1 MFAGT
6 ENIRNGTIEY
16 MELQMKK
23 HLFRDAC
30 IIVGSVFLA
39 IVLVRMGIVHTLVG
53 FTGDAYIL
61 ASFVAGA
68 FFTSVFTTAPAIAV
82 LGSLGSTYPLFVVA
96 LVGGFGAL
104 VGDAIIFRFFKKN
117 ISQDVGYILTLT
129 HSQKI
134 QKLLELR
141 MFRWFLTSIGALIIA
156 SPLPDELGLALLG
169 MSRIPLRLFVP
180 ISFTFNVLGIYVIGM
195 IARAL

>member
-30 IIVGSVFLA
+30 IVVASVFLA
-39 IVLVRMGIVHTLVG
+39 IVLVRIGIVHALVAL
-53 FTGDAYIL
+53 TGDAYIL
-61 ASFVAGA
+61 ASFVAGT

-82 LGSLGSTYPLFVVA
+82 LGSLGATYHPLVVA
-96 LVGGFGAL
+96 LVGGLGAL
-104 VGDAIIFRFFKKN
+104 VGDAVIFRFFKKN

-134 QKLLELR
+134 QRLLELK

-169 MSRIPLRLFVP
+169 MSRVPLKFFVP
-180 ISFTFNVLGIYVIGM
+180 ISFTFNVIGIYVIG
-195 IARAL
+195 IVARAL